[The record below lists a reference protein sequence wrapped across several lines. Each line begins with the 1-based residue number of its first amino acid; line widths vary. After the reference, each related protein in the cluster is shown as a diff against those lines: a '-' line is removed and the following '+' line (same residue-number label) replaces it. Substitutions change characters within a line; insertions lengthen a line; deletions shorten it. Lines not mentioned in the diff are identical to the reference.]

1 MNKNN
6 YINLRRELRGLAAR
20 NRDGSFS
27 TQHTRRKIL
36 DLCARQLQER
46 GYYQLSA
53 RGLKPK
59 HIHALI
65 NRWQTENLSVG
76 TLKNRIAAIRWWT
89 EKINKV
95 SMMPKDNRA
104 YGIQS
109 RVFVTH
115 RSKALSLTAKDWS
128 KIADP
133 RLLLSLK
140 LQQAFG
146 LRREECL
153 KFQPRYADKGNYIRL
168 KDTWTKGGKARRIPI
183 VSHAQRVLLNQ
194 VHQVAGKGSLIPP
207 EKSYV
212 QQMHYYD
219 RITHQAGLN
228 KLHGSQSE
236 CAYGIQSRVFV
247 THHSKALSLTAK
259 DWSKIADPRLLLSLK
274 LQQAF
279 GLRREECLKFQPRY
293 ADKGNYIRLKDT
305 WTKGGKARR
314 IPIVSHA
321 QRVLLNQVHQVAGKG
336 SLIPP
341 EKSYVQ
347 QMHYYYRITHQAG
360 LNKLHGLRHAYTQA
374 RYEAI
379 TGFKCP
385 VQGGKNKRHMTP
397 SERQKDERA
406 RLIISRELGH
416 EREEITAIYLGR

>member
-89 EKINKV
+89 EKVNKV

-153 KFQPRYADKGNYIRL
+153 KFQPSYADKGNYIRL

-219 RITHQAGLN
+219 RITHQAGL
-228 KLHGSQSE
+228 K
-236 CAYGIQSRVFV
+236 
-247 THHSKALSLTAK
+247 
-259 DWSKIADPRLLLSLK
+259 
-274 LQQAF
+274 
-279 GLRREECLKFQPRY
+279 
-293 ADKGNYIRLKDT
+293 
-305 WTKGGKARR
+305 
-314 IPIVSHA
+314 
-321 QRVLLNQVHQVAGKG
+321 
-336 SLIPP
+336 
-341 EKSYVQ
+341 
-347 QMHYYYRITHQAG
+347 
-360 LNKLHGLRHAYTQA
+360 KLHGLRHAYTQA